1 MDKKSLLGFVLIG
14 IVLMI
19 WLYWNS
25 STQQKMVQQNKNKIT
40 DSIKVQEK
48 TLSKNPE
55 INSIDTSKKSL
66 NNVILDSLKNDS
78 LNIKYG
84 KIFSQK
90 AIDNSANPKE
100 KIIILENEKVQ
111 MEFSNYG
118 GGLKKYTIK
127 NYETWDNKPLQLV
140 DWKKGKELH
149 LLFTSKEGRL
159 INTKDLV
166 FESEYPEWKK
176 VELSSDTTF
185 KLIYTL
191 NITPDGSE
199 KISKTYTFFRD
210 QYEFDVE
217 YEFKNPV
224 KFISDN
230 KYQVV
235 WESSLNMTE
244 FRSDQEVTYEEAFA
258 YMGGE
263 LETLDAS
270 TENEE
275 FKGDFNG
282 TTDYVSLRTKY
293 FGLFI
298 IPKDRKGDGAYLY
311 GTKELLKDK
320 GARENYSIA
329 VKMEIKNDALE
340 KSSFMILLTP
350 LDYNI
355 LKSYEIDLEKTLRF
369 SLDFMVRPIAQYVIL
384 PVLFFM
390 HSVIPSWGIVIMLF
404 ALIMKIVLNPL
415 TKTQMNSMKK
425 MSQINPKITAIR
437 EKHKDDP
444 VKANQQIMK
453 IYKDEKINPA
463 GGCLPMLIQLP
474 ILYAL
479 FGVFN
484 STIELRHA
492 GFLWIKDLAAPDVIL
507 QLPFK
512 LPIFGI
518 DQISGLALLMGITMF
533 IQQKMTVTDPKQKA
547 LVYIMPVMLTLLFF
561 SFPAGLNLYYFMFN
575 VFTIL
580 YQWWTNKKNP
590 TPVTE
595 VITGDKS
602 NAVKNLKNTPKK
614 RLT

>member
-55 INSIDTSKKSL
+55 INAIDTSKKSL

-84 KIFSQK
+84 KLFSQK
-90 AIDNSANPKE
+90 AIENSANPKE

-149 LLFTSKEGRL
+149 LLFTSREGRL

-176 VELSSDTTF
+176 VELGSDTTF

-199 KISKTYTFFRD
+199 KISKTYTFFRN

-235 WESSLNMTE
+235 
-244 FRSDQEVTYEEAFA
+244 
-258 YMGGE
+258 
-263 LETLDAS
+263 
-270 TENEE
+270 
-275 FKGDFNG
+275 
-282 TTDYVSLRTKY
+282 
-293 FGLFI
+293 
-298 IPKDRKGDGAYLY
+298 
-311 GTKELLKDK
+311 
-320 GARENYSIA
+320 
-329 VKMEIKNDALE
+329 
-340 KSSFMILLTP
+340 
-350 LDYNI
+350 
-355 LKSYEIDLEKTLRF
+355 
-369 SLDFMVRPIAQYVIL
+369 
-384 PVLFFM
+384 
-390 HSVIPSWGIVIMLF
+390 
-404 ALIMKIVLNPL
+404 
-415 TKTQMNSMKK
+415 
-425 MSQINPKITAIR
+425 
-437 EKHKDDP
+437 
-444 VKANQQIMK
+444 
-453 IYKDEKINPA
+453 
-463 GGCLPMLIQLP
+463 
-474 ILYAL
+474 
-479 FGVFN
+479 
-484 STIELRHA
+484 
-492 GFLWIKDLAAPDVIL
+492 
-507 QLPFK
+507 
-512 LPIFGI
+512 
-518 DQISGLALLMGITMF
+518 
-533 IQQKMTVTDPKQKA
+533 
-547 LVYIMPVMLTLLFF
+547 
-561 SFPAGLNLYYFMFN
+561 
-575 VFTIL
+575 
-580 YQWWTNKKNP
+580 
-590 TPVTE
+590 
-595 VITGDKS
+595 
-602 NAVKNLKNTPKK
+602 
-614 RLT
+614 